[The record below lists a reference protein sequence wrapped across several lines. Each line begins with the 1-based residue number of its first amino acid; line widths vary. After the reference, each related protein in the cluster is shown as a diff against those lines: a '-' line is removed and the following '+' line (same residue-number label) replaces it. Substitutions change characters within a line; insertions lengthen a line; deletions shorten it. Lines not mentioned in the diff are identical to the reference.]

1 MGLREAR
8 AWRAAA
14 VASLVWRAALA
25 YPLAPVR
32 LREARSRREERW
44 EYGWVGVWEYE
55 WVWVGWEGR

>member
-14 VASLVWRAALA
+14 VASLVWRAA
-25 YPLAPVR
+25 
-32 LREARSRREERW
+32 RREERW